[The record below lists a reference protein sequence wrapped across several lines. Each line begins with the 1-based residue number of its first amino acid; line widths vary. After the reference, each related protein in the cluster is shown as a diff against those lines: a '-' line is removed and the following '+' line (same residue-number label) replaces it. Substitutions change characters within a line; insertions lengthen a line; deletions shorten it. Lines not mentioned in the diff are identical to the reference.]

1 MLNQL
6 FGYLYSLL
14 EKFSEPQSYGNSLEQ
29 YIISHNPTSTAQV
42 EHLERQFELRFS
54 GRNKSWM
61 V

>member
-6 FGYLYSLL
+6 AGYFYNLFNN
-14 EKFSEPQSYGNSLEQ
+14 FSKPQSYGSSLEQ

-54 GRNKSWM
+54 SRNKSWM

>member
-6 FGYLYSLL
+6 ADYFHSLFN
-14 EKFSEPQSYGNSLEQ
+14 KFSEPQSYGTSLEQ